1 MPDWSPLW
9 LTLKLATVTTGLL
22 LLVGIPLGYWLA
34 YTRTRLRPVAE
45 AVLSLPLV
53 LPPSV
58 LGFYWLLAFSP
69 AGRLGTLLDEW
80 MGLQLV
86 FSFEGLVLA
95 SVVYSLPFMVQPVH
109 AGLVNLPGS
118 LREAAYTLGKS
129 PLQTAFRV
137 LLPNVKTAI
146 FTGAV
151 LSFAH
156 TIGEFGLV
164 LMIGGN
170 LPGETRVASIA
181 VYDEV
186 ESLNYAAAH
195 GYSAVLLALSFTIL
209 LFVYITNHRLGRRPA
224 R

>member
-22 LLVGIPLGYWLA
+22 LLVGIPVGYWLA
-34 YTRTRLRPVAE
+34 YTRNRLKPVAE

-69 AGRLGTLLDEW
+69 AGRLGTFLQAWL
-80 MGLQLV
+80 GLQFV

-95 SVVYSLPFMVQPVH
+95 SVVYSLPFMVQPIH
-109 AGLVNLPGS
+109 SGLVNLPGS

-146 FTGAV
+146 LTGAV

-186 ESLNYAAAH
+186 ESLNYGAAH
-195 GYSAVLLALSFTIL
+195 GYSAVLLALSFAIL
-209 LFVYITNHRLGRRPA
+209 LFVYVTNHRLGGRTSR
-224 R
+224 

>member
-22 LLVGIPLGYWLA
+22 LLVGIPVGYWLA
-34 YTRTRLRPVAE
+34 YTRTRLKPVAE

-69 AGRLGTLLDEW
+69 ASRLGAFLQAWL
-80 MGLQLV
+80 GLQFV

-109 AGLVNLPGS
+109 AGLTNLPGS

-146 FTGAV
+146 LTGAV

-195 GYSAVLLALSFTIL
+195 GYSAVLLALSFAIL
-209 LFVYITNHRLGRRPA
+209 LFVYLVNHRLGGRAA

>member
-1 MPDWSPLW
+1 MW
-9 LTLKLATVTTGLL
+9 LTLELATVTTGLL

-34 YTRTRLRPVAE
+34 YTRTRLKPVAE

-58 LGFYWLLAFSP
+58 LGFYWLLTFSP
-69 AGRLGTLLDEW
+69 AGGLGKLLNEWLRL
-80 MGLQLV
+80 QFV

-109 AGLVNLPGS
+109 AGLNNLPPS

-129 PLQTAFRV
+129 PLQTALRI
-137 LLPNVKTAI
+137 LLPNVKGAI
-146 FTGAV
+146 LTGAV

-195 GYSAVLLALSFTIL
+195 AYSAVLLALSFTIL
-209 LFVYITNHRLGRRPA
+209 LFVYVTNHRLRRRPA
-224 R
+224 Q